1 MDQLNETLSRLV
13 APNFGLL
20 TYVSEVQIQA
30 AEPDIFVAV
39 AEYQDP
45 IRVSEHTRHMPLGSN
60 DDRQAS
66 GAGLDREAALWSTL
80 GEAVERYASSI
91 VDTDNLYYASFDELD
106 GGKLNPRDMIL
117 FADWQYDSENFPYAR
132 FCENKPYGWVKGYN
146 LSRGEEAHIPARF
159 VYLNYMARYPHEAL
173 DNGYS
178 TGLAA
183 GPTMA
188 AALCSGIREILERD
202 AFSCHFLN
210 RISAPKID
218 LAVIWDDL
226 PGKLQRVLSQS
237 NIDYSI
243 SNITSEFGYPV
254 VMSILKSGDKLGF
267 STGTSC
273 HSKAGLA
280 LQKAVV
286 ESFHTFNW
294 VLDMNRWQEPL
305 DAPEKVRSF
314 ADHVAY
320 YLDPAR
326 HQDLQFMTDQKPAV
340 PFHVCLEDFQSSGFA
355 DKAELQRM
363 LDVLKA
369 HGYEVFAVDLTTDD
383 IASLGFTVVKVVI
396 PGLQPLYCG
405 HGNQHLDPRRLRQFT
420 EKMGYQAPEQFNTTL
435 HAFP

>member
-1 MDQLNETLSRLV
+1 MDQLNETLSRVV

-30 AEPDIFVAV
+30 TEPDIYVAV

-45 IRVSEHTRHMPLGSN
+45 IRVSEHTRHLSLGEN
-60 DDRQAS
+60 DNRQAS
-66 GAGLDREAALWSTL
+66 GAGLDRESALWSTL
-80 GEAVERYASSI
+80 GEAVERYASSV
-91 VDTDNLYYASFDELD
+91 VDTDNLYYATFNELE
-106 GGKLNPRDMIL
+106 GEKLDPRDMIL
-117 FADWQYDSENFPYAR
+117 FADWQYASDNFPYTR
-132 FCENKPYGWVKGYN
+132 FSEENPYGWVKGYN
-146 LSRGEEAHIPARF
+146 LSKGTEAHIPARF
-159 VYLNYMARYPHEAL
+159 AYLNYISQYPHEAL

-183 GPTMA
+183 GPTMTA
-188 AALCSGIREILERD
+188 AICSGIREILERD

-210 RISAPKID
+210 GISAPEID
-218 LAVIWDDL
+218 LTAIWDTL
-226 PGKLQRVLSQS
+226 PKNFQRALSQP

-243 SNITSEFGYPV
+243 SNITSEFGFPA
-254 VMSILKSGDKLGF
+254 VMSVLKSGDKFGF

-280 LQKAVV
+280 LEKAVV

-294 VLDMNRWQEPL
+294 VLDINRWQEPL
-305 DAPEKVRSF
+305 DNPEQVRSF

-320 YLDPAR
+320 YLDPTR
-326 HQDLQFMTDQKPAV
+326 HKDLQFMTNLKPAV
-340 PFHVCLEDFQSSGFA
+340 PFDVSAGDFLSDGFA
-355 DKAELQRM
+355 DKAELQSM
-363 LDVLKA
+363 VDVLKT

-420 EKMGYQAPEQFNTTL
+420 ENMGYPSPEKFNTTL